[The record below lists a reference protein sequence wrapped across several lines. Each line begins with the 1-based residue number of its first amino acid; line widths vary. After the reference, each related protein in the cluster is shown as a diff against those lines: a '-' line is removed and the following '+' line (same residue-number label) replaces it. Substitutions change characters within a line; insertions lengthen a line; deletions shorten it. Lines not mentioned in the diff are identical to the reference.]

1 MTIMSFGRK
10 RNVDICRYAHV
21 DLTLK
26 LYLMSHAFQI
36 PNFRFSLE
44 WVAREDN
51 TTIQNGIRARIC
63 RFEIDVESVSFFP
76 RDASI
81 GNRFNQN

>member
-1 MTIMSFGRK
+1 MQIF
-10 RNVDICRYAHV
+10 DAHV

-51 TTIQNGIRARIC
+51 YHNTKWNQSQSLSIRDRRRI
-63 RFEIDVESVSFFP
+63 SVILST
-76 RDASI
+76 
-81 GNRFNQN
+81 